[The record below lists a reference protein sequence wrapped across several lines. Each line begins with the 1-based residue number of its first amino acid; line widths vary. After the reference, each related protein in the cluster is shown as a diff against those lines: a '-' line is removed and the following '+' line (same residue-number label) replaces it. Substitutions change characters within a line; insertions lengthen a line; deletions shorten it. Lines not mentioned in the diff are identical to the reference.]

1 MATVIESLLVKLG
14 FKTDTRGADDFS
26 RRMERIEEQA
36 EVFAMFLGAAFATF
50 SLAKAAD
57 EVTLMNDRLTDLTGS
72 AEAAAEMQD
81 KLYESSQRL
90 GVDQV
95 DMSKAAARALPSL
108 QEMGK
113 GVDEAIKLS
122 EILAVTARLSGAST
136 DEAAASAQ
144 QFSQAL
150 GSGTLAGDELKSI
163 LENNQAL
170 ARTLAKEIGVPLG
183 HLKKLGED
191 GKITS
196 KLMADSLLGAYDKV
210 MERSKGLSDTFGMM
224 MLRFKNWFFS
234 ATRQLQDAGVFQ
246 VFIDGLKGIWQWLE
260 ELNSSGAVKN
270 FAIKLTE
277 NLKYLSERFGAIR
290 KVMGQWLD
298 DMGLSEYK
306 TEALSAIVF
315 LLTANMVGLAAAAV
329 RVGIALLTTPIAW
342 LGAALIGLFLI
353 IDDLM
358 GYQEGRP
365 SFIGKL
371 MEDYPWIKTLKD
383 VFVDALTA
391 IKDNLG
397 LVSLAILYLSRNMIR
412 ARLFMLRW
420 YLSWQAIMWSMRI
433 QAFITFSAMYVA
445 GVASFILMIPAM
457 LKARAAALVT
467 FVTMRAAALAS
478 YAMIA
483 AAAISSAL
491 ATAATWLI
499 ALAPFILLI
508 ALIAAAV
515 AAFWWL
521 YENWDQ
527 VWQVISGIAGSTIE
541 TILEYWNGMIDS
553 MVGAWRGAVQWITE
567 LFAPVLGLVDS
578 AVQKWQGFKSFIGFG
593 GDAAVGLPAGAL
605 AGGGTGG
612 NTTINTT
619 VTVPTAAGAAQ
630 VAREANSGAAQRTRS
645 AGSGVAQ

>member
-57 EVTLMNDRLTDLTGS
+57 EVTLLDDRLTDLTGS

-90 GVDQV
+90 GVDQ
-95 DMSKAAARALPSL
+95 MEMGKAAARALPSL
-108 QEMGK
+108 KEMGK

-122 EILAVTARLSGAST
+122 EVLAVTARLSGAST
-136 DEAAASAQ
+136 DEAVASAQ

-170 ARTLAKEIGVPLG
+170 ARTLAEEMGVPLG
-183 HLKKLGED
+183 HLKELGEK

-196 KLMADSLLGAYDKV
+196 KQMADSLLGAYDKV

-246 VFIDGLKGIWQWLE
+246 VFIDGLKGVWQWLE

-270 FAIKLTE
+270 FAVKLTE
-277 NLKYLSERFGAIR
+277 NLKYLQQRFASIR
-290 KVMGQWLD
+290 RVVGQWLD

-306 TEALSAIVF
+306 TKALAGVVF
-315 LLTANMVGLAAAAV
+315 LLTANLVGLAAAAV

-353 IDDLM
+353 IDDFM
-358 GYQEGRP
+358 AYGEGRP

-371 MEDYPWIKTLKD
+371 MKDYPWILTLKNN
-383 VFVDALTA
+383 VVAFVDTV
-391 IKDNLG
+391 KDRFT
-397 LVSLAILYLSRNMIR
+397 SLSIAGGILFAPLIAAGVR
-412 ARLFMLRW
+412 AVASFLIVQA
-420 YLSWQAIMWSMRI
+420 QAIVTFFSMT
-433 QAFITFSAMYVA
+433 AMSVASTAVMITNAYKMMIA
-445 GVASFILMIPAM
+445 WVASFIKMGVAG
-457 LKARAAALVT
+457 LV
-467 FVTMRAAALAS
+467 A
-478 YAMIA
+478 Y
-483 AAAISSAL
+483 
-491 ATAATWLI
+491 W
-499 ALAPFILLI
+499 PILLI
-508 ALIAAAV
+508 LGAIALVIIAAYY
-515 AAFWWL
+515 L
-521 YENWDQ
+521 YQNWDQ
-527 VWQVISGIAGSTIE
+527 VWESISSVVGGTIE
-541 TILEYWNGMIDS
+541 SILIYWDNMIGS
-553 MVGAWRGAVQWITE
+553 MKSAWDGAAAWVSDFFSP
-567 LFAPVLGLVDS
+567 LFALIDQVS
-578 AVQKWQGFKSFIGFG
+578 QKWQAFKSMFG
-593 GDAAVGLPAGAL
+593 GDGSISFTGVPAGAL
-605 AGGGTGG
+605 AGVGGIGG
-612 NTTINTT
+612 NTTITNN
-619 VTVPTAAGAAQ
+619 VTVPTVAGAAQ
-630 VAREANSGAAQRTRS
+630 VVGAANSGVKDQMRS
-645 AGSGVAQ
+645 ARSGPQQ